1 MVQLCAAM
9 ESAEGDQFEDCL
21 RALASLFSRG
31 YTHLFM
37 TQVLLMRKMMNHFTR
52 LGKDLEVVLLLPR
65 TAETTP
71 RFKRECCSCCPLSQR
86 SCSRTPTSITP
97 SLASSSSPSS
107 PSTSPTFALLPSG
120 LRSWPCCRLSS
131 KTSPASRSWSRSMVT
146 INA

>member
-52 LGKDLEVVLLLPR
+52 LGKDLEVVLL
-65 TAETTP
+65 
-71 RFKRECCSCCPLSQR
+71 
-86 SCSRTPTSITP
+86 
-97 SLASSSSPSS
+97 
-107 PSTSPTFALLPSG
+107 
-120 LRSWPCCRLSS
+120 
-131 KTSPASRSWSRSMVT
+131 
-146 INA
+146 